1 MRKIKLYDGEIAEV
15 KDVMIDVD
23 GTNLSEGVD
32 INVGGKYLSSI
43 VGAKADEVTEDMIDL
58 LME

>member
-32 INVGGKYLSSI
+32 IYVGGKYLSSI
-43 VGAKADEVTEDMIDL
+43 IGAKADEVTEDMIDL